1 MIFTVKYRGADG
13 APVSEAVEAAS
24 RADCLAKMKARGV
37 SVLGVKEGNF
47 AGKPRKTRDSRAS
60 MDPRNSRASSTSRAS
75 RKTITATIIAVV
87 AVAAILGIGIWW
99 MMSRDKAQP
108 SSEPEIPKKVA
119 LPKEVKP
126 AAAPKPEAVTNSS
139 GFHGSDGGVPVSATN
154 EVLKYKGVE
163 IVRSTAQTNTDGT
176 VIERIFTAD
185 GKSHR
190 ITHLPPRVFTNP
202 CDEYLAAILTVPKNA
217 PMAPLP
223 DLSHENLEEQFK
235 EAIKTPIK
243 VLPEDSDEVKEA
255 KMLVIAA
262 REEMATLLKNGYKF
276 HEVLMEQQKI
286 AAENLDVRAKVIRE
300 FNEIV
305 KSGDS
310 ESAREYVRKMNVAL
324 QQMGIEGLKLPASM
338 RNPEEEK
345 GKDAK

>member
-1 MIFTVKYRGADG
+1 MTFAVTYRGADG
-13 APVSEAVEAAS
+13 APVTEAVEAAS
-24 RADCLAKMKARGV
+24 RAECLAHMKARGV

-47 AGKPRKTRDSRAS
+47 AGKPRKSRDSRAS
-60 MDPRNSRASSTSRAS
+60 RDSRNSRAS
-75 RKTITATIIAVV
+75 RKTSTATIIAIV
-87 AVAAILGIGIWW
+87 AVAAIIGIGIWW
-99 MMSRDKAQP
+99 WMGRDKAQP
-108 SSEPEIPKKVA
+108 TPEPEIPKKAA
-119 LPKEVKP
+119 LAKEVKP

-139 GFHGSDGGVPVSATN
+139 GFRGSDAVVPVPATTD
-154 EVLKYKGVE
+154 VPKYKGVE
-163 IVRSTAQTNTDGT
+163 IVRSAAQTNTDGT
-176 VIERIFTAD
+176 VIERVFTAD

-235 EAIKTPIK
+235 EAIKTPIE
-243 VLPEDSDEVKEA
+243 VLPEDSEDVKTA

-262 REEMATLLKNGYKF
+262 REEMAALLKNGYKF

-300 FNEIV
+300 LNEIV

-338 RNPEEEK
+338 REPEEEK

>member
-13 APVSEAVEAAS
+13 APVTEAVEAVS
-24 RADCLAKMKARGV
+24 RADCLAKMNARGV
-37 SVLGVKEGNF
+37 AVLGVKEGNF
-47 AGKPRKTRDSRAS
+47 AGKPRKSSIPRASRDSITT
-60 MDPRNSRASSTSRAS
+60 MAS
-75 RKTITATIIAVV
+75 RKTLTAPIMAIV
-87 AVAAILGIGIWW
+87 ALAAILGIGIWW
-99 MMSRDKAQP
+99 WCGGERTPHPA
-108 SSEPEIPKKVA
+108 EPEIPKKAA
-119 LPKEVKP
+119 LAKEVKP
-126 AAAPKPEAVTNSS
+126 ASAPKPAAVTNSS
-139 GFHGSDGGVPVSATN
+139 AFRGSDAVVPVPVTTD
-154 EVLKYKGVE
+154 VPKYKGVE

-235 EAIKTPIK
+235 EAIKTPIE

-338 RNPEEEK
+338 RKPEEET